1 MLELV
6 QDDERLRE
14 ERKKAKKNR
23 EKYVGLDSET
33 ASHSRY
39 SSSSYNDYN
48 RNSGGFPKSST
59 TSGISH
65 TLDDKEWRS
74 NNPSI
79 QERITDITSKVK
91 TMFDVPDI
99 DNNKAGLSDDEDFG
113 RNGNNGHSNGN
124 KNNFSDFSYNKEPPK
139 PKSNASPAKIDP
151 ITVKKD
157 GIASKSKTVDNIAK
171 LNIKLN
177 DKKVRIKTCF
187 FNVCSFL
194 NTRFRL

>member
-33 ASHSRY
+33 ASSSRY
-39 SSSSYNDYN
+39 SSSSNSNSYNDYN
-48 RNSGGFPKSST
+48 RNNSSSISGGFPKSST
-59 TSGISH
+59 TSAISH
-65 TLDDKEWRS
+65 ALDDKEWRS

-91 TMFDVPDI
+91 NMFDVPDI
-99 DNNKAGLSDDEDFG
+99 ENNKAGLSEDEDRGG
-113 RNGNNGHSNGN
+113 RNNGHSKNGGAN
-124 KNNFSDFSYNKEPPK
+124 SGISDFAYSKESSSSKAKNNSSTL
-139 PKSNASPAKIDP
+139 PAKIEP
-151 ITVKKD
+151 IPVRKEGSGTA
-157 GIASKSKTVDNIAK
+157 GAAKSKTVDNIAK

-177 DKKVRIKTCF
+177 SKKVI
-187 FNVCSFL
+187 
-194 NTRFRL
+194 

>member
-33 ASHSRY
+33 ASSSRY

-48 RNSGGFPKSST
+48 RNSSSSGGFPKSST
-59 TSGISH
+59 TSGGFGH
-65 TLDDKEWRS
+65 ALDDKEWRS

-79 QERITDITSKVK
+79 QERITEITSKVK

-99 DNNKAGLSDDEDFG
+99 DNNKAGLSDDDDYG
-113 RNGNNGHSNGN
+113 SRNNGHSNGN
-124 KNNFSDFSYNKEPPK
+124 KKDFSDFSYNKEPAQK
-139 PKSNASPAKIDP
+139 PKASALPNKIDP
-151 ITVKKD
+151 IGVTQKQS
-157 GIASKSKTVDNIAK
+157 ATKSKTVDNIAK
-171 LNIKLN
+171 LNIKLS
-177 DKKVRIKTCF
+177 DKKV
-187 FNVCSFL
+187 SFSQK
-194 NTRFRL
+194 NHA